1 MKATESDSN
10 TIVDVA
16 VGVVTHGDGRVL
28 LAQRPQGN
36 PMPGYRQFPGGR
48 IEPGEAP
55 AAALVRD
62 QQERL

>member
-28 LAQRPQGN
+28 LA
-36 PMPGYRQFPGGR
+36 
-48 IEPGEAP
+48 ISHLTH
-55 AAALVRD
+55 LVSNIG
-62 QQERL
+62 